1 MTLNGV
7 PDRDTLVGMYRTVSR
22 IQACDE
28 RLRGLVAAGKIFIF
42 YYSPRGQ
49 EVIPAAVSACLEP
62 DDYIVTT
69 YRGIHDEIAKGT
81 PLPEL
86 MAEILGR
93 VGGTCQGKGG
103 PMHISDPASGVMVT
117 TGVVGSGLPI
127 ANGLA
132 LASKLQADGR
142 VTVAYF
148 GDGAAN
154 IGAFHEAVN
163 LAAVWD
169 LPVVFVCQNNRYGE
183 FTPISEVQKNE
194 RIADRAAGYGL
205 PGVTV
210 DGNDPWAV
218 YAAAAEAVERA
229 RTGGGPTLIEANT
242 YRLMGHFFGDQMPY
256 MDQEEY
262 AAAVAADPIPR
273 FRARLIAE
281 GLATDEELA
290 AAEAEAAAEADAA
303 IEAGF
308 ASPAPEPSALFD
320 DVYAAG
326 TPGVSE
332 MEVMA
337 R

>member
-1 MTLNGV
+1 MSGNGV
-7 PDRDTLVGMYRTVSR
+7 PDRDTLIGMYRTVAR

-28 RLRGLVAAGKIFIF
+28 RLRGLLSTGKIFIF

-49 EVIPAAVSACLEP
+49 EVIPAAVSACLRP
-62 DDYIVTT
+62 DDYVVTT
-69 YRGIHDEIAKGT
+69 YRGIHDEIAKGV

-93 VGGTCQGKGG
+93 VGGTCKGKGG
-103 PMHISDPASGVMVT
+103 PMHISDPGSGVMVT

-127 ANGLA
+127 AGGLA
-132 LASKLQADGR
+132 LASKLTGDGR

-154 IGAFHEAVN
+154 IGAFHEALN
-163 LAAVWD
+163 LATVWN

-183 FTPISEVQKNE
+183 FTPIREAQKNE
-194 RIADRAAGYGL
+194 RISDRAAGYGL

-210 DGNDPWAV
+210 DGNDPWAM
-218 YAAAAEAVERA
+218 YAVAAEAVERA
-229 RTGGGPTLIEANT
+229 RSGGGPTLIEATT

-262 AAAVAADPIPR
+262 AAAAAADPVPR
-273 FRARLIAE
+273 FRSRLIDE
-281 GLATDEELA
+281 GLAT
-290 AAEAEAAAEADAA
+290 EAELSAIDTEAGAEADAA
-303 IEAGF
+303 VEFGF
-308 ASPAPEPSALFD
+308 ASPPPAPDDLFED
-320 DVYAAG
+320 IYAEKVG
-326 TPGVSE
+326 
-332 MEVMA
+332 A

>member
-1 MTLNGV
+1 MSGNGV
-7 PDRDTLVGMYRTVSR
+7 PDRDTFVGMYRTVAR

-28 RLRGLVAAGKIFIF
+28 RLRGLLNAGKIFIF

-49 EVIPAAVSACLEP
+49 EIIPAAVSACLRP
-62 DDYIVTT
+62 DDYVVTT
-69 YRGIHDEIAKGT
+69 YRGIHDEIAKGV

-93 VGGTCQGKGG
+93 TGGTCKGKGG
-103 PMHISDPASGVMVT
+103 PMHISDPRSGVMVT

-132 LASKLQADGR
+132 LSSKLQGDGR

-163 LAAVWD
+163 LATIWD
-169 LPVVFVCQNNRYGE
+169 LPVVFVCQNNQYGE
-183 FTPISEVQKNE
+183 FTPIREAQKNQ
-194 RIADRAAGYGL
+194 RISDRAVGYGL

-210 DGNDPWAV
+210 DGNDPWAM

-229 RTGGGPTLIEANT
+229 RSGGGPTLIEANT
-242 YRLMGHFFGDQMPY
+242 YRLMGHFYGDQMPY

-262 AAAVAADPIPR
+262 AAAAAADPIPR
-273 FRARLIAE
+273 FRSRLIDE
-281 GLATDEELA
+281 KLATEQELA
-290 AAEAEAAAEADAA
+290 ALDAAAAGEADAA
-303 IEAGF
+303 LEFGF
-308 ASPAPEPSALFD
+308 ASPVPSPADLFE
-320 DVYAAG
+320 DVYAEK
-326 TPGVSE
+326 VS
-332 MEVMA
+332 A